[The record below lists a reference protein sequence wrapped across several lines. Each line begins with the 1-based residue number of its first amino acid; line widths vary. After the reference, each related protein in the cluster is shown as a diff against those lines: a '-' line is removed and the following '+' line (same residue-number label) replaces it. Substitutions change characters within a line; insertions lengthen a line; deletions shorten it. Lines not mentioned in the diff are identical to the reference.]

1 MGKKAR
7 EAKAEEAKKTQ
18 AEQPKTEAIRSCPCG
33 CGTSLLKKRVFE
45 QGHDARIRGW
55 FVKVE
60 KGKMELTEPILKKA
74 FPIWQTKGSGAFVK
88 EAIVAAM
95 AS

>member
-1 MGKKAR
+1 MSKKNR
-7 EAKAEEAKKTQ
+7 QAKAQEAKKAQT
-18 AEQPKTEAIRSCPCG
+18 EQPKTESVRMCPCG

-55 FVKVE
+55 FVKAE
-60 KGKMELTEPILKKA
+60 HGKLKLTEPILKKA